1 MKSPLRILHLEDNED
16 DAELIHSALAEEGID
31 CETVRVESRSGF
43 IAALEQGH
51 WDLILSDNT
60 LPSYD
65 GLSALADAREKCPD
79 VPFVFVS
86 GTLGEEV
93 AIEALK
99 LGATDYVLKQRLSR
113 LKPALKRA
121 LREVEERT
129 QRKELE
135 DQFRQS
141 QKMEAVGR
149 LAGGIA
155 HDFNNMLTVINGYSE
170 MLLQNLSPED
180 PRRSHVEQILHAGER
195 AASLTSQLLSFSRK
209 QVLDLKVL
217 DLNAVAANLDRML
230 QRLIGEDID
239 LVTLLKPGLGRVKA
253 DQGQVE
259 QILMNLAVN
268 ARDAMPQGGT
278 LTIETANV
286 ELDEAYARQHV
297 AVLPGPYVMLALSDT
312 GCGMDEETQ
321 SRIFEPFFTT
331 KEQGKGTGLGLSTVY
346 GIVKQG
352 GGYIFVYSEV
362 GQGTTFK
369 IFLPRVEADVT
380 PAEPE
385 VARTTALS
393 GTENILLV
401 EDEPEVRHLVR
412 EILGKSGY
420 VVLEADDSDTAVQF
434 CGEYPGKIHL
444 MVTDVV
450 MPGMGGREL
459 AERVKPSRPD
469 MTVLFV
475 SGYTDDAVIR
485 HGIHGTGVAFLQK
498 PFTSDA
504 LLRKV
509 RDVLD
514 ANHGRGR
521 HGDDSDRG

>member
-1 MKSPLRILHLEDNED
+1 MKSPIRILHLEDNED
-16 DAELIHSALAEEGID
+16 DAELIHSALAKECVD
-31 CETVRVESRSGF
+31 CKTVRVDSRSDF
-43 IAALEQGH
+43 IAALEQGQ

-65 GLSALADAREKCPD
+65 GLSALMDAREKCPD

-113 LKPALKRA
+113 LMPALQRA
-121 LREVEERT
+121 LREVEERS

-135 DQFRQS
+135 HQFRQS
-141 QKMEAVGR
+141 QKMEAIGR

-170 MLLQNLSPED
+170 MLLQNLNPDD
-180 PRRSHVEQILHAGER
+180 PKRRNVEQIKQAGER
-195 AASLTSQLLSFSRK
+195 AASLTRQLLSFSRK

-217 DLNAVAANLDRML
+217 DLNAVAANLDEML

-259 QILMNLAVN
+259 QVLMNLVVN
-268 ARDAMPQGGT
+268 ARDAMQGGT
-278 LTIETANV
+278 LTVETANV

-297 AVLPGPYVMLALSDT
+297 DVQPGPYVMLAVSDT

-321 SRIFEPFFTT
+321 SRVFEPFFTT
-331 KEQGKGTGLGLSTVY
+331 KEQGKGTGLGLTTVY

-352 GGYIFVYSEV
+352 GGHIWVHSEV
-362 GQGTTFK
+362 GRGTTFK
-369 IFLPRVEADVT
+369 IYLPRVEGDIT
-380 PAEPE
+380 SDEPG
-385 VARTTALS
+385 AANTKAIS
-393 GTENILLV
+393 GTETILLV
-401 EDEPEVRHLVR
+401 EDETEVRHLVR

-420 VVLEADDSDTAVQF
+420 LVLEAEHSDKAVQF

-450 MPGMGGREL
+450 MPGMSGREL
-459 AERVKPSRPD
+459 AQRVKSSRPD
-469 MTVLFV
+469 MTVLFI

-485 HGIHGTGVAFLQK
+485 HGILGTAVAFLQK
-498 PFTSDA
+498 PFTSDG

-509 RDVLD
+509 RGLLD
-514 ANHGRGR
+514 ASHGRGPY
-521 HGDDSDRG
+521 GDDSGRG

>member
-1 MKSPLRILHLEDNED
+1 MKSSLRILHLEDNED
-16 DAELIHSALAEEGID
+16 DAELIQSALSEEGVD
-31 CETVRVESRSGF
+31 CETVRVDSRF
-43 IAALEQGH
+43 DYMAALEQGH

-65 GLSALADAREKCPD
+65 GLSALADARAKCPD

-135 DQFRQS
+135 HQFRQS
-141 QKMEAVGR
+141 QKMEAVGQ
-149 LAGGIA
+149 LAGGITP
-155 HDFNNMLTVINGYSE
+155 DFTNMLTVINGYGE
-170 MLLQNLSPED
+170 MLWQTLNPEE
-180 PRRSHVEQILHAGER
+180 PSGSQLEQIHHAGER
-195 AASLTSQLLSFSRK
+195 PAWLTRQLLSFSRK
-209 QVLDLKVL
+209 QVLDPKIL
-217 DLNAVAANLDRML
+217 DLNAIAANLYKML

-253 DQGQVE
+253 DQGQIE
-259 QILMNLAVN
+259 QVIMNLAVN
-268 ARDAMPQGGT
+268 ARDAMPQGGA

-297 AVLPGPYVMLALSDT
+297 AVRPGPYVMLAVSDT

-331 KEQGKGTGLGLSTVY
+331 KERGKGTGLGLSTVY

-352 GGYIFVYSEV
+352 GGYIWVYSEV

-380 PAEPE
+380 PTEPD
-385 VARTTALS
+385 VAKTKALS
-393 GTENILLV
+393 GTETILLV
-401 EDEPEVRHLVR
+401 EDEPEVRHLFR
-412 EILGKSGY
+412 EILGRSGY
-420 VVLEADDSDTAVQF
+420 VVLEADDSNTAVQF

-450 MPGMGGREL
+450 MPGMSGREL

-469 MTVLFV
+469 M
-475 SGYTDDAVIR
+475 
-485 HGIHGTGVAFLQK
+485 
-498 PFTSDA
+498 
-504 LLRKV
+504 
-509 RDVLD
+509 
-514 ANHGRGR
+514 
-521 HGDDSDRG
+521 